1 MTELLAAD
9 SAARLRALEPE
20 SFIVEAPA
28 GAGKT
33 ELLTQRVLGLLARV
47 DHPEE
52 VAALT
57 FTNKAAAEM
66 RDRILGSLELA
77 AAGERP
83 GDDAPHRQLTYDLGR
98 AALARDAARGWNLLA
113 HPGRLAVTTLDSL
126 CASLARQMP
135 YLSRF
140 GAQPGVAE
148 DATPHYEAA
157 ARRTLAL
164 VEETG
169 PPADTVAAALAFM
182 DNDAGRLERLLVA
195 LLARRD
201 QWLRHT
207 ARGADAG
214 LRAEAEAGLA
224 ALVRRDLAVAA
235 AVFDAPLQD
244 CLRAAARFAGAT
256 LAAENPESP
265 IARLESWD
273 SSLDDDPATL
283 PLWQSLA
290 DLLLTAEGE
299 LRKSLDK
306 RQGLP
311 VPAGREHKAALKTL
325 LETLPAD
332 AAAALAPVRDLPL
345 PVYADEEWA
354 TVETFSQLLNL
365 ATAQLWLAFQEAGEV
380 DFAEVAQ
387 RALAALGD
395 DEAPTD
401 LALALDYRIR
411 HLLVDEFQDTS
422 PAQIRLVASL
432 IRGWESGR
440 PGGDARSLFLVGDP
454 MQSIYRFRKADVG
467 LFLKVRDGGIGD
479 LLPKK
484 LRLFRNNRSRPK
496 VVEWINTAFPGVF
509 PDQDEP
515 LHGAV
520 RYAPC
525 LATRPDEEDSG
536 VCLHPVL
543 LEADAEENGSEQ
555 EADVLID
562 LILAERQA
570 HPGASVAILVRARSH
585 LAPLL
590 ARLRLRAPQLPFQ
603 AVDMAPLASRQAI
616 QDVLSLA
623 RALLHRGDRV
633 HWLAILR
640 APWCGLNLADLHAL
654 AGDDHR
660 STVWQLAQD
669 EERLRRLSTDGQ
681 ARLRHATAV
690 LGEALAQ
697 QGRCPPRRWLEGTWR
712 ALGGDRCLAEDERPD
727 VQALFQRLDTLA
739 SRGDWTAD
747 ALETEAARLFA
758 PPDPSPAALALPMMT
773 LHKAKGLEFDT
784 VIVPGLHRA
793 SGRDDP
799 PLLLWDEIPT
809 EGTREHLVV
818 APLRARGSTRT
829 RITPYAALARLE
841 AERARHESERLL
853 YVAATRARR
862 RLHLVGV
869 ATVREGGLRTPAA
882 GSFLRL
888 LWEHGAQARF
898 AAALAGAAASAP
910 VALPIAPVEPA
921 ADLRRLSL
929 ADLPALPPRPAA
941 TPARSSEG
949 EGGSDGSGPDA
960 AVGSLVHRALE
971 LIAREGPEAWSAARV
986 GERHASFSAW
996 LRSKG
1001 LAPREAEAGAARSVA
1016 ILQGVLASPTGRWI
1030 LSPHPDAHAEW
1041 GLSSSSG
1048 EGQHAHVVDRCFTA
1062 DGQRWIVDYK
1072 TLRLTSAD
1080 PADLLARAAT
1090 HRPQLERYAALFPSA
1105 GLPLR
1110 LAVYFVEQD
1119 HLIDLSGA
1127 EEKIIKLPASGISPA
1142 P

>member
-1 MTELLAAD
+1 MTELLTAD
-9 SAARLRALEPE
+9 AAARLRALEPQ

-52 VAALT
+52 VVALT

-66 RDRILGSLELA
+66 RDRILSSLELA
-77 AAGERP
+77 ATGERP
-83 GDDAPHRQLTYDLGR
+83 GDEAPHRQLTYDLGR
-98 AALARDAARGWNLLA
+98 TALARDAEQGWKLLA

-140 GAQPGVAE
+140 GTQPGIAE

-164 VEETG
+164 VEDAG
-169 PPADTVAAALAFM
+169 PQADTVAAALAFM

-207 ARGADAG
+207 ARGADAD

-224 ALVRRDLAVAA
+224 ALVRRDLAAAA
-235 AVFDAPLQD
+235 AVFDAPLQES
-244 CLRAAARFAGAT
+244 LRTAARFAGAT

-265 IARLESWD
+265 IARLENWD
-273 SSLDDDPATL
+273 RLLDDDPATL
-283 PLWQSLA
+283 PLWQGLA
-290 DLLLTAEGE
+290 DLLLTADDE

-311 VPAGREHKAALKTL
+311 VPAGREHKAALKAL
-325 LETLPAD
+325 LDALPAE
-332 AAAALAPVRDLPL
+332 AAAALAPVRELPL

-354 TVETFSQLLNL
+354 TVEVFSHLLNL

-387 RALAALGD
+387 RAVAALGD

-432 IRGWESGR
+432 IRGWDYGR
-440 PGGDARSLFLVGDP
+440 PGGDERSLFLVGDP

-479 LLPKK
+479 LRPEK
-484 LRLFRNNRSRPK
+484 LCLYRNNRSRPQ
-496 VVEWINTAFPGVF
+496 VVAWINATFPGVF
-509 PDQDEP
+509 PARDEP

-525 LATRPDEEDSG
+525 MATRPEEENSG
-536 VCLHPVL
+536 VALHPIL
-543 LEADAEENGSEQ
+543 LDADAEADGGER
-555 EADVLID
+555 EADLLID
-562 LILAERQA
+562 LILAERQRY
-570 HPGASVAILVRARSH
+570 PDASVAVLVRARSH

-590 ARLRLRAPQLPFQ
+590 ARLRQRAPQLPFQ

-623 RALLHRGDRV
+623 RALLHRDDRV

-640 APWCGLNLADLHAL
+640 APWCGLTLADLHAL

-660 STVWQLAQD
+660 STVWQLARD
-669 EERLRRLSTDGQ
+669 EGRLARLSPDGQ
-681 ARLRHATAV
+681 TRLRHTASV
-690 LGEALAQ
+690 LAEALAQ

-712 ALGGDRCLAEDERPD
+712 SLGGDRCLAEDERAD
-727 VQALFQRLDTLA
+727 VEALFQRLDTLG
-739 SRGDWTAD
+739 SRGTWSAD

-799 PLLLWDEIPT
+799 PLLLWDEIPA

-818 APLRARGSTRT
+818 APLRARGSART
-829 RITPYAALARLE
+829 RISPYAALARLE

-869 ATVREGGLRTPAA
+869 ATVREGALRTPAA

-888 LWEHGAQARF
+888 LWEHGAEKRCAEVLATTQASP
-898 AAALAGAAASAP
+898 AVAGQIALT
-910 VALPIAPVEPA
+910 EPT
-921 ADLRRLSL
+921 ADLRRLAL
-929 ADLPALPPRPAA
+929 ADLPTPSPRPAA
-941 TPARSSEG
+941 GPARSGGAEG
-949 EGGSDGSGPDA
+949 EGSGPDA
-960 AVGSLVHRALE
+960 AVGSLVHRVLE
-971 LIAREGPEAWSAARV
+971 LIARDGPEAWSAARV
-986 GERHASFSAW
+986 AERRAAFAAW
-996 LRSKG
+996 LRDKG
-1001 LAPREAEAGAARSVA
+1001 LAPREADAGAARTVT

-1030 LSPHPDAHAEW
+1030 LSPHPDARAEW
-1041 GLSSSSG
+1041 ALSSAAA
-1048 EGQHAHVVDRCFTA
+1048 EGRHDHVVDRCFTA

-1072 TLRLTSAD
+1072 TLRLTSAA

-1105 GLPLR
+1105 GRPLR

-1119 HLIDLSGA
+1119 RLIDLSGA
-1127 EEKIIKLPASGISPA
+1127 EEKIIQLPASGFFPA